1 MSIIPSICQVMRV
14 LYTIII
20 VFIGTITWCQK
31 HDYLWTF
38 GSKTVK
44 VSTSPDFGLIQFDFR
59 EDPPIIFIDPA
70 LKLDTTY
77 FMYHGYVSVS
87 MCDSV
92 GNHQFYSS
100 GISFKNYLHQEIDG
114 GPFYLGSSA
123 NSSPQQAIS
132 LPIGGQSGRYYFI
145 QDSTDFF
152 VDNGIPEVGTFE
164 MWYSV
169 IDMTKNSGKGKIDP
183 ILVSILHKDTLTPG
197 RITAVKHGN
206 GRDWWILKGGYKLS
220 GVMNKIL
227 VQPDSVFVHDVQT
240 VIVHDQHTSGQA
252 LFSPEGD
259 RYVVASASSNA
270 APGGRINIYHFDRCS
285 GFLTLDTF
293 KIYSGSYVLGAAF
306 SPDGRF
312 LYVSAN
318 DSLFQYDFVA
328 PDLIFSETLVA
339 VYDPNAAP
347 GHTNFFHSMMGPDG
361 KVYWATPG
369 GTKYLNVIEDP
380 HEKGL
385 ACNVKQALYMG
396 AYMSSTQANYPNY
409 RLGPLDGSPCDTLG
423 MDNMPL
429 AEFRARTDS
438 TLTVKFID
446 RSAYAPE
453 EWYWTFGD
461 GSSSTEVHPAHT
473 YASSGTYDVC
483 LTVSNANG
491 EDTFCRTIALGT
503 TATGDIRQ
511 RAQITVFPNPAA
523 SFVQVNV
530 AGFYPIGARF
540 VLMDMLGRTV
550 LDAPLSSGLQSV
562 ALPASAAG
570 LCPWQV
576 MLGGEVLATGK
587 VMVK

>member
-1 MSIIPSICQVMRV
+1 MKILISFLFLIPSLLLWGQ
-14 LYTIII
+14 
-20 VFIGTITWCQK
+20 Q

-38 GSKTVK
+38 GGKALNSIK
-44 VSTSPDFGLIQFDFR
+44 PANFGLIQFDFKF
-59 EDPPIIFIDPA
+59 DPPLIYIDSLLWSDPQYA
-70 LKLDTTY
+70 
-77 FMYHGYVSVS
+77 MYHGYVSVS
-87 MCDSV
+87 MCDSL

-164 MWYSV
+164 MWYSI
-169 IDMTKNSGKGKIDP
+169 IDMTENYGQGRIDP
-183 ILVSILHKDTLTPG
+183 IRVSILHEDTLTPG
-197 RITAVKHGN
+197 KITAVKHGN
-206 GRDWWILKGGYKLS
+206 GRDWWILKGGYKQS
-220 GVMNKIL
+220 GKINTIL
-227 VQPDSVFVHDVQT
+227 THPDTVYVQDVQVAFVHEQY
-240 VIVHDQHTSGQA
+240 SAGQA
-252 LFSPEGD
+252 LFSPGGD
-259 RYVVASASSNA
+259 KYIITMSYKLNE
-270 APGGRINIYHFDRCS
+270 PGGVYIYNFDRCS
-285 GFLTLDTF
+285 GILTIDTF
-293 KIYSGSYVLGAAF
+293 KLYSGGYILGAAF
-306 SPDGRF
+306 SSDGRF

-318 DSLFQYDFVA
+318 DTLFQYDFQDS
-328 PDLIFSETLVA
+328 DLFGSETVVA
-339 VYDPNAAP
+339 IYDPNAAP
-347 GHTNFFHSMMGPDG
+347 GNTNFFRSMMGPDG
-361 KVYWATPG
+361 KIYWATHG

-380 HEKGL
+380 HVKGL
-385 ACNVKQALYMG
+385 ACNVRQALYMG

-423 MDNMPL
+423 MDNIPL

-438 TLTVKFID
+438 TLMVKFID
-446 RSAYAPE
+446 RSAYEPE

-461 GSSSTEVHPAHT
+461 GATSTDVHPVHTYSSSGSYE
-473 YASSGTYDVC
+473 VC

-491 EDTFCRTIALGT
+491 EDTFCRTVTLGT
-503 TATGDIRQ
+503 IATEDIRQ
-511 RAQITVFPNPAA
+511 HAQVVVFPNPATGY
-523 SFVQVNV
+523 VQVNI
-530 AGFYPIGARF
+530 AGFYPVGARI
-540 VLMDMLGRTV
+540 VLMDMLGRTL

-570 LCPWQV
+570 ICPWQV